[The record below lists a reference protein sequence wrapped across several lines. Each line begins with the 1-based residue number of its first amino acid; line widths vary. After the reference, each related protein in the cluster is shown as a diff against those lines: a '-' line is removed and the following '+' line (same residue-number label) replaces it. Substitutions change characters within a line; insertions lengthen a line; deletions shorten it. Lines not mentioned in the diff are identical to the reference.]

1 MAEEGI
7 GKRKARGSATLA
19 LGIRTLL
26 IQALGKA
33 QQAWAPYPMD
43 LLRTVSSAVH
53 CRFFG

>member
-19 LGIRTLL
+19 LGIRALL
-26 IQALGKA
+26 SQALGKA
-33 QQAWAPYPMD
+33 QQAWAPYSMD